1 MNVLLSGRVHELLLS
16 TTEGALMAILLMYS
30 CTFCSGFLGHSFKK
44 LLSHI
49 KFIHSHE
56 PNFAITCGDCGQSFR
71 KFNSFKTHIRRE
83 RAKRA
88 LAEHPEEAVTEIDD
102 NEVDNDSEQD
112 PDEER
117 GNENYIG
124 DVTKFL
130 ALIILKTKE
139 ENQLSQQTIDAILGN
154 TEDVVE
160 SSVQCLKD
168 KIRECF
174 AKNDIEV
181 EAVDGLGDILEEP
194 CVFSRA
200 KEPLANEY
208 LQVKY
213 FLENFDLVVSL
224 STTGIQ
230 SIAFAL
236 FLSQLL

>member
-1 MNVLLSGRVHELLLS
+1 MY
-16 TTEGALMAILLMYS
+16 MYS

-71 KFNSFKTHIRRE
+71 KFNSLKTHIRRE
-83 RAKRA
+83 RAKKA
-88 LAEHPEEAVTEIDD
+88 LAEHPEEADSEVDD
-102 NEVDNDSEQD
+102 NEVGNDSEQD
-112 PDEER
+112 SDKEQ

-124 DVTKFL
+124 HVTNFL
-130 ALIILKTKE
+130 ALFILKTKE
-139 ENQLSQQTIDAILGN
+139 ENQLSQQTIDAILAN

-168 KIRECF
+168 KVRKCL
-174 AKNDIEV
+174 AKNNIEIK
-181 EAVDGLGDILEEP
+181 AVDGLGDILEEP
-194 CVFSRA
+194 CIFSRA

-230 SIAFAL
+230 SIAYLILHGF
-236 FLSQLL
+236 FHNCSD